1 MDLLFCWTTFLSCQ
15 KAFMIWHNRKLCISN
30 TWHSFCNFQSQ
41 AVKNI
46 CTIRIKSGD
55 NCRKGVS
62 IREKGDSVSWMPLQH
77 YTLRQNTTFCQK
89 KNVSPQISL
98 ILKNFKFNV
107 RVHFIKTEFLDKN
120 CDFVTVCVLLPY
132 FFIEKLVY
140 VLTHFFGR
148 KTEVWTIIELT

>member
-1 MDLLFCWTTFLSCQ
+1 MLVVLLHIITTMQLQRASNSTFLLQ
-15 KAFMIWHNRKLCISN
+15 V
-30 TWHSFCNFQSQ
+30 FC
-41 AVKNI
+41 
-46 CTIRIKSGD
+46 R
-55 NCRKGVS
+55 
-62 IREKGDSVSWMPLQH
+62 
-77 YTLRQNTTFCQK
+77 YTATHCGKTQLFVK
-89 KNVSPQISL
+89 KNVLPQSSL

-148 KTEVWTIIELT
+148 KTEVWTVIDLT